1 MRALA
6 VAGGVAV
13 AAGVA
18 WYLSRRPAAWY
29 LSRPPSGA
37 AAHGHGH
44 EHEHTHSGGCCAHNH
59 SEKKADSEHAHGHGH
74 GHQESDA
81 HEHAHSG
88 GCCGHDHGS
97 EKKAD
102 TEHAHG
108 HGHGHGHQES
118 DGKPV
123 LTPEEAEAAAAV
135 QKNLLEIRS
144 RVAAVPRPAGEC
156 EATLIAVSKTKPASL
171 LSAAYSA
178 GQRDF
183 GENYVHEVVEKAP
196 VLPADI
202 RWHFIGHLQ
211 TNKVKDL
218 VAVPGLHCVHTVDSA
233 KLARELQKRVALLRP
248 DRPLNIMVQVNTS
261 AEESKSGCTP
271 EGVVALCAEVAK
283 ACPLLRL
290 CGLMCIGKYSAA
302 EGSATQDFEV
312 LKRCRE
318 QVAAAT
324 SPDPATQARVRMH
337 MALSMGMSHDF
348 EAALAAGATHVRV
361 GSSIFGAR
369 APKPVSS

>member
-6 VAGGVAV
+6 VASGVAV

-18 WYLSRRPAAWY
+18 WYLSQRPSAWY

-44 EHEHTHSGGCCAHNH
+44 ASEHEHTHSGGCCGHNH
-59 SEKKADSEHAHGHGH
+59 
-74 GHQESDA
+74 
-81 HEHAHSG
+81 
-88 GCCGHDHGS
+88 S

-108 HGHGHGHQES
+108 HGHGHGHQDS
-118 DGKPV
+118 DGQPV
-123 LTPEEAEAAAAV
+123 LTPEAEAAAAV

-144 RVAAVPRPAGEC
+144 RVAAVPRPAGGC
-156 EATLIAVSKTKPASL
+156 EPTLIAVSKTKPASL
-171 LSAAYSA
+171 LSVAYSA

-211 TNKVKDL
+211 SNKVRDL

-261 AEESKSGCTP
+261 AEE
-271 EGVVALCAEVAK
+271 
-283 ACPLLRL
+283 
-290 CGLMCIGKYSAA
+290 
-302 EGSATQDFEV
+302 
-312 LKRCRE
+312 
-318 QVAAAT
+318 
-324 SPDPATQARVRMH
+324 
-337 MALSMGMSHDF
+337 
-348 EAALAAGATHVRV
+348 
-361 GSSIFGAR
+361 
-369 APKPVSS
+369 

>member
-1 MRALA
+1 MRAI
-6 VAGGVAV
+6 VAGVATV
-13 AAGVA
+13 AAVGVA
-18 WYLSRRPAAWY
+18 WYLSR
-29 LSRPPSGA
+29 PSSSKSAGNGYTSPSA
-37 AAHGHGH
+37 G
-44 EHEHTHSGGCCAHNH
+44 
-59 SEKKADSEHAHGHGH
+59 HGHGH
-74 GHQESDA
+74 GHASEHD
-81 HEHAHSG
+81 HEHSG
-88 GCCGHDHGS
+88 GCCGNDHG

-118 DGKPV
+118 ERKAA
-123 LTPEEAEAAAAV
+123 LTPEAEAAAAV
-135 QKNLLEIRS
+135 QQNLLEIKS
-144 RVAAVPRPAGEC
+144 RVAAVPRPAGAC
-156 EATLIAVSKTKPASL
+156 EPTLIAVSKTKPASL
-171 LSAAYSA
+171 LSVAYSA

-211 TNKVKDL
+211 TNKVKEI

-261 AEESKSGCTP
+261 AEESKSGCAP
-271 EGVVALCAEVAK
+271 DGVVALCAEVAK

-302 EGSATQDFEV
+302 EVSATEDFEV

-324 SPDPATQARVRMH
+324 SPDPATQARVLTH

-348 EAALAAGATHVRV
+348 EAALAAGASHVRV

-369 APKPVSS
+369 APKPVST

>member
-1 MRALA
+1 MQKLLA
-6 VAGGVAV
+6 
-13 AAGVA
+13 AAGVTVA
-18 WYLSRRPAAWY
+18 AVGVACYIRSRMAP
-29 LSRPPSGA
+29 PPSLSA
-37 AAHGHGH
+37 EHGHAEHGH
-44 EHEHTHSGGCCAHNH
+44 AENHAEHVHSGKCCGHDH
-59 SEKKADSEHAHGHGH
+59 SEKKADAEHTHGH
-74 GHQESDA
+74 GHQEES
-81 HEHAHSG
+81 
-88 GCCGHDHGS
+88 
-97 EKKAD
+97 KA
-102 TEHAHG
+102 A
-108 HGHGHGHQES
+108 
-118 DGKPV
+118 P
-123 LTPEEAEAAAAV
+123 TPEAEAAAAV
-135 QKNLLEIRS
+135 LQSLLEIRS
-144 RVAAVPRPAGEC
+144 RVAAVPRPAGAC
-156 EATLIAVSKTKPASL
+156 EPTLIAVSKTKPAAL
-171 LSAAYSA
+171 VSAAYEA

-211 TNKVKDL
+211 SNKVKEI

-261 AEESKSGCTP
+261 AEESKSGCAP
-271 EGVVALCAEVAK
+271 DGVVALCAEVAK

-302 EGSATQDFEV
+302 EGSASEDFEV

-318 QVAAAT
+318 QVATAT
-324 SPDPATQARVRMH
+324 STDPETRTRVLTH

-348 EAALAAGATHVRV
+348 EAALAAGASHVRV

-369 APKPVSS
+369 APKLAS

>member
-1 MRALA
+1 MRKLA

-18 WYLSRRPAAWY
+18 WYLSRRPSAWY

-44 EHEHTHSGGCCAHNH
+44 EHEHTHSGGCCGHKHN
-59 SEKKADSEHAHGHGH
+59 EKKADSEHAHGHGH

-144 RVAAVPRPAGEC
+144 RVAAVPRPAGSC
-156 EATLIAVSKTKPASL
+156 EPTLIAVSKTKPASL
-171 LSAAYSA
+171 LSAAYGA

-211 TNKVKDL
+211 SNKVKDL

-248 DRPLNIMVQVNTS
+248 ERPLNIMVQVNTS

-283 ACPLLRL
+283 VCPLLRL
-290 CGLMCIGKYSAA
+290 TL
-302 EGSATQDFEV
+302 
-312 LKRCRE
+312 
-318 QVAAAT
+318 
-324 SPDPATQARVRMH
+324 
-337 MALSMGMSHDF
+337 
-348 EAALAAGATHVRV
+348 
-361 GSSIFGAR
+361 
-369 APKPVSS
+369 

>member
-1 MRALA
+1 MPPGWRAFLARNLRAMRALA
-6 VAGGVAV
+6 LAGGVAV

-18 WYLSRRPAAWY
+18 WYLSRRPSAWF
-29 LSRPPSGA
+29 SRPPSGA
-37 AAHGHGH
+37 AAHGHGPA
-44 EHEHTHSGGCCAHNH
+44 EHEHTHSSGCCSHNH
-59 SEKKADSEHAHGHGH
+59 SEKKADTEHAHGHGH
-74 GHQESDA
+74 GHQESGKPVLTPEVEA
-81 HEHAHSG
+81 AAAVHEHAHSG

-102 TEHAHG
+102 AEHARG

-123 LTPEEAEAAAAV
+123 LTPEAEAAAAV

-144 RVAAVPRPAGEC
+144 RVAAVPRPAGDC
-156 EATLIAVSKTKPASL
+156 EPTLIAVSKTKPASL
-171 LSAAYSA
+171 LSVAYSA

-218 VAVPGLHCVHTVDSA
+218 VAVSGLHCVHTVDSA

-261 AEESKSGCTP
+261 AEE
-271 EGVVALCAEVAK
+271 
-283 ACPLLRL
+283 
-290 CGLMCIGKYSAA
+290 
-302 EGSATQDFEV
+302 
-312 LKRCRE
+312 
-318 QVAAAT
+318 
-324 SPDPATQARVRMH
+324 
-337 MALSMGMSHDF
+337 
-348 EAALAAGATHVRV
+348 
-361 GSSIFGAR
+361 
-369 APKPVSS
+369 

>member
-1 MRALA
+1 MRAI
-6 VAGGVAV
+6 VAGVATV
-13 AAGVA
+13 AAVGVA
-18 WYLSRRPAAWY
+18 WYLSR
-29 LSRPPSGA
+29 PSSSKSAGNGYTSPSA
-37 AAHGHGH
+37 G
-44 EHEHTHSGGCCAHNH
+44 
-59 SEKKADSEHAHGHGH
+59 HGHGH
-74 GHQESDA
+74 GHASEHD
-81 HEHAHSG
+81 HEHSG
-88 GCCGHDHGS
+88 GCCGNDHG

-118 DGKPV
+118 ERKAA
-123 LTPEEAEAAAAV
+123 LTPEAEATAAV
-135 QKNLLEIRS
+135 QQNLLEIKS
-144 RVAAVPRPAGEC
+144 RVAAVPRPAGAC
-156 EATLIAVSKTKPASL
+156 EPTLIAVSKTKPASL
-171 LSAAYSA
+171 LSVAYSA

-211 TNKVKDL
+211 TNKVKEI

-261 AEESKSGCTP
+261 AEESKSGCAP
-271 EGVVALCAEVAK
+271 DGVVALCAEVAK

-302 EGSATQDFEV
+302 EGSATEDFEV

-324 SPDPATQARVRMH
+324 SPDPATQARVLTH

-348 EAALAAGATHVRV
+348 EAALAAGASHVRV

-369 APKPVSS
+369 APKPVST